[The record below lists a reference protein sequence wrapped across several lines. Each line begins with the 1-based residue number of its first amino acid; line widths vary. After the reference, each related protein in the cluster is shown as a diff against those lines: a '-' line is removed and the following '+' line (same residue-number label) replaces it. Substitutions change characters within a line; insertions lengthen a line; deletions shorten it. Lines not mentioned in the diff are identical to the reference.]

1 VFCSSKESRV
11 AAGVYFVVAAMLAV
25 IEMKDV
31 SNIPVKGVELN
42 LVLSAGKRKECSLE
56 SGGSHK

>member
-1 VFCSSKESRV
+1 
-11 AAGVYFVVAAMLAV
+11 MLAV